1 MAMINVRQR
10 GMSLGELL
18 FFCVLLGGA
27 AMTGLRLF
35 PLYNEKMKVDLA
47 IDKIAQDPEAGNR
60 TKAQIVDTIMR
71 NFEVSDVDR
80 WNGQEFSRLLE
91 IERATAGKGRV
102 LRLQYDIR
110 NSFCCDL
117 DVVLNYHREVELP
130 RGNVE

>member
-1 MAMINVRQR
+1 MTMNMTRQR
-10 GMSLGELL
+10 GMSLSELL

-27 AMTGLRLF
+27 AMTGMRLF

-47 IDKIAQDPEAGNR
+47 IDKVAQDPEAGNR

-80 WNGQEFSRLLE
+80 WNAQEFSRLLQ
-91 IERATAGKGRV
+91 IDRATTERGRV
-102 LRLQYDIR
+102 VRLEYDIR

-117 DVVLNYHREVELP
+117 DVVLNYRREVELP
-130 RGNVE
+130 RGSVE